1 MKKILTSLAI
11 ASALVFSMSGCADKA
26 LPQSRVGSISQGY
39 AGTIRAIENIQVQG
53 DGQLTSI
60 GGMIAGGIAGNQ
72 VGGGSGKDLATMA
85 GTMIGS
91 VLGAKADVRPA
102 KRITV
107 ALQDGRVITTVLK
120 VDSNNPLNFRVG
132 DNVTVYIT
140 NGRVT
145 EIR

>member
-1 MKKILTSLAI
+1 MKRFLLSLSLVSAI
-11 ASALVFSMSGCADKA
+11 ALTTTGCAEKA
-26 LPQSRVGSISQGY
+26 LPSSR
-39 AGTIRAIENIQVQG
+39 AGTISQSYSGVVKMIENVQIHG

-72 VGGGSGKDLATMA
+72 VGGGGGQDIATMA
-85 GTMIGS
+85 GVMLGS
-91 VLGAKADVRPA
+91 VLGQKADVRAA

-107 ALQDGRVITTVLK
+107 ALNDGRNITTVLP
-120 VDSNNPLNFRVG
+120 VNANNPLNFSVG
-132 DNVTVYIT
+132 SPVTVYIT